1 MNLCILAPRCLSH
14 ASQPTLYFFFSSHSY
29 IGVIV
34 DMRKKKKKRFI
45 LESYAISCVD
55 LLSKYKYERFVKV
68 TLAFSASHLSYFT

>member
-1 MNLCILAPRCLSH
+1 MYFSTSLSITCF
-14 ASQPTLYFFFSSHSY
+14 PTNSLFCFSSHSY

-45 LESYAISCVD
+45 LESYAIFCVD